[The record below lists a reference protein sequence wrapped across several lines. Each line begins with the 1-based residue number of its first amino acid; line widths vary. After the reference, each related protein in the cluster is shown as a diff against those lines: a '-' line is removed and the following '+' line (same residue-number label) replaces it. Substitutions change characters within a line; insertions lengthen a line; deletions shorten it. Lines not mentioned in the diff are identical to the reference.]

1 MSVMCGPMS
10 GQCICSS
17 IRLEH
22 ECNWLVDYLRKVIL
36 KHLKCGA
43 VWMCGCEGRRVFNN
57 VVCRLRDFVTL
68 SRYQLRGEMFLLCVV
83 QCLVNAFVLQ
93 LD

>member
-1 MSVMCGPMS
+1 MCGPMS

-43 VWMCGCEGRRVFNN
+43 VCGGVDVEVDGCFN
-57 VVCRLRDFVTL
+57 VVCRH
-68 SRYQLRGEMFLLCVV
+68 
-83 QCLVNAFVLQ
+83 
-93 LD
+93 